1 MDYIEIA
8 LIYGATNLIVIVSIL
23 AGFHYV
29 CFFVFICMFFTIWE
43 DK

>member
-1 MDYIEIA
+1 MMKFWEKIIIHDDFF
-8 LIYGATNLIVIVSIL
+8 LLV
-23 AGFHYV
+23 FV